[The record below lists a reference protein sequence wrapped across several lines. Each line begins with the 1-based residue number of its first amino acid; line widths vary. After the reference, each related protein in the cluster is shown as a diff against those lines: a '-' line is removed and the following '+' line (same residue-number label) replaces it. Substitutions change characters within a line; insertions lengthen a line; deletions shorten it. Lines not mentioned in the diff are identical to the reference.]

1 MNLKDFSKGFQHV
14 GIPTNDIE
22 ATKEFYK
29 KLGFE
34 VVHEKTV
41 DGLPFAFLQMG
52 TMMIET
58 YQNNEAAMTAGGVDH
73 IAIDVNDVETVYAW
87 INEIGL
93 NNTNDVI
100 NFLPFWEN
108 GFRFFKIE
116 GPNKEVVE
124 FGQIL

>member
-1 MNLKDFSKGFQHV
+1 MAVAMNSVL
-14 GIPTNDIE
+14 E
-22 ATKEFYK
+22 

-52 TMMIET
+52 TMMVET
-58 YQNNEAAMTAGGVDH
+58 YETKEAAMAAGAIDH
-73 IAIDVNDVETVYAW
+73 VAIDVSDVEAVYAW
-87 INEIGL
+87 INEIGM

-108 GFRFFKIE
+108 GFKYFKID
-116 GPNKEVVE
+116 GPNKEVIE